1 MFVAAAAVNDDNAA
15 ADADMNDAAM
25 NDAAA
30 VIADTAVN
38 AFAIDNAAD
47 DAISDVPIPAN
58 DEAAAFVAANA
69 TSLANA
75 DATAFAEQIMIKLC
89 VDVATK

>member
-15 ADADMNDAAM
+15 ADAAMNDAAM

-30 VIADTAVN
+30 VDGAFN

-47 DAISDVPIPAN
+47 DAIPDVPIPAN

>member
-30 VIADTAVN
+30 VDGAFN